1 MRPSEWI
8 QVARELDRADPLA
21 AFRQEFV
28 VGDPDL
34 IYLDGNSLGRLPKRT
49 QSLMRNV
56 IEDQWG
62 NRLVRAWGESW
73 INLPRRVGAKI
84 AALVG
89 AQPDEVLVTDSTSV
103 NFYKLAMAAL
113 AARPERSKILTDS
126 TTFPSDL
133 YLIEG
138 CAKQSGRVV
147 KIVEPQEVNDN
158 LDSDTAL
165 LSLTHTSFKAGH
177 VHFMPQLTRAA
188 HDLGVLTL
196 WDLSHSVGSIPL
208 DLNGCDADMAVGCT
222 YKYLNGGPGS
232 PAFLYVR
239 KDLQASLLSPIW
251 GWFGQKNA
259 FGFELGFEP
268 ADGIQR
274 FMAGTPTIL
283 SLAAVECGVDLILEA
298 GIDRLREKSV
308 KQTEFLIEL
317 WRALLEP
324 LGVTLNSP
332 RDFTMRG
339 SHISLGHPEAFA
351 IDQALIHDMHVVPDF
366 RTPDNIRFGITPIYT
381 NFEEIATAM
390 LRFQQVLV
398 TRRYEKYIAEP
409 TGVT

>member
-126 TTFPSDL
+126 TNFPSDL

-138 CAKQSGRVV
+138 W
-147 KIVEPQEVNDN
+147 
-158 LDSDTAL
+158 
-165 LSLTHTSFKAGH
+165 
-177 VHFMPQLTRAA
+177 AA
-188 HDLGVLTL
+188 
-196 WDLSHSVGSIPL
+196 
-208 DLNGCDADMAVGCT
+208 
-222 YKYLNGGPGS
+222 
-232 PAFLYVR
+232 
-239 KDLQASLLSPIW
+239 
-251 GWFGQKNA
+251 
-259 FGFELGFEP
+259 
-268 ADGIQR
+268 
-274 FMAGTPTIL
+274 
-283 SLAAVECGVDLILEA
+283 
-298 GIDRLREKSV
+298 
-308 KQTEFLIEL
+308 
-317 WRALLEP
+317 
-324 LGVTLNSP
+324 
-332 RDFTMRG
+332 
-339 SHISLGHPEAFA
+339 
-351 IDQALIHDMHVVPDF
+351 
-366 RTPDNIRFGITPIYT
+366 
-381 NFEEIATAM
+381 
-390 LRFQQVLV
+390 
-398 TRRYEKYIAEP
+398 
-409 TGVT
+409 